1 MEGTNISFPNEQ
13 VNAEFTFYGNG
24 CRISTGS
31 KVACET
37 RQVSTYDN
45 ETQNNGTMY
54 SIASAFTRYSTPGTT
69 TDNSNSPDTFCPLG
83 WQMPYGGTGG
93 DYYDQSKSWRYLIE
107 TAYSLTKSEPGSQAI
122 NSYPISYVPGGGYEL
137 RSGVYY
143 NQGAA
148 GLYWTSTRND
158 GSRSYRYYIGSNT
171 YIIEANSNGYGYAL
185 RCITRKKHPRKVF
198 YFMRQPAG
206 QTLPSKKSI
215 HHEVCCR
222 LVRQSHQ
229 SALARLQDLPQNH
242 GLCLDMPGVKQ

>member
-1 MEGTNISFPNEQ
+1 MASILEYASIISNNQIYVKDSYFVDGTVEGTNISFPNEQ

-83 WQMPYGGTGG
+83 WQLPYGGTGG
-93 DYYDQSKSWRYLIE
+93 DYYNQPKSWRYLIE
-107 TAYSLTKSEPGSQAI
+107 TAYSLTKSEPGSQAM

-158 GSRSYRYYIGSNT
+158 GSKSYRYYIGSNT
-171 YIIEANSNGYGYAL
+171 YIIEANSNGYGYAV
-185 RCITRKKHPRKVF
+185 RCTKFLASNHRRHGGRN
-198 YFMRQPAG
+198 
-206 QTLPSKKSI
+206 T
-215 HHEVCCR
+215 CR
-222 LVRQSHQ
+222 F
-229 SALARLQDLPQNH
+229 NYI
-242 GLCLDMPGVKQ
+242 

>member
-1 MEGTNISFPNEQ
+1 MASILEYASIISNNQIYVKDSYFVDGTVEGTNISFPNEQ

-83 WQMPYGGTGG
+83 WQLPYGGTGG
-93 DYYDQSKSWRYLIE
+93 DYYNQPKSWRYLIE
-107 TAYSLTKSEPGSQAI
+107 TAYSLTKSEPGSQAM

-158 GSRSYRYYIGSNT
+158 GSKSYRYYIGSNT
-171 YIIEANSNGYGYAL
+171 YIIEANSNGYGYAV
-185 RCITRKKHPRKVF
+185 RCIPKISNLKAFHGIRVH
-198 YFMRQPAG
+198 
-206 QTLPSKKSI
+206 S
-215 HHEVCCR
+215 
-222 LVRQSHQ
+222 LV
-229 SALARLQDLPQNH
+229 LWLFIF
-242 GLCLDMPGVKQ
+242 